1 MKHAT
6 PRQTEPDQMTDLTLS
21 ATFANEAQED
31 IARADEETRSKFKAG
46 WIKSASIDAAAR
58 GVAPFNDAVAAGSM
72 PRALPYDCALKVI
85 VALEA
90 AGLKIVRDKKGE
102 AK

>member
-1 MKHAT
+1 MYVPCMKHAT

-46 WIKSASIDAAAR
+46 WIKSASIDAAAS
-58 GVAPFNDAVAAGSM
+58 GVASFNDAWPNCSPAS
-72 PRALPYDCALKVI
+72 PTQPH
-85 VALEA
+85 
-90 AGLKIVRDKKGE
+90 
-102 AK
+102 